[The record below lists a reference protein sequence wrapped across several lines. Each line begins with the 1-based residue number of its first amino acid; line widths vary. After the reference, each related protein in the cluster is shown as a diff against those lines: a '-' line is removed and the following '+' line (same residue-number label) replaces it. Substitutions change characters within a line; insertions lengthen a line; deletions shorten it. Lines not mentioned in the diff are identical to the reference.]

1 MAHLFNDPAGF
12 RTGTSTP
19 STIGPQ
25 LVDFLYIKKALA
37 EQAKEIVFSNMSS
50 TIEIPKNTGVAI
62 KRYVDVLMIDDKNI
76 NDQGIDAAGQS
87 GVNSN
92 NPNGNLYGSSRD
104 IGVISS
110 RLPTLG
116 EQGGR
121 VNRVGFTRRTIQG
134 TIQQYGFFY
143 EFTEDALNFDTQTDL
158 LQNMASQA
166 VRGAV
171 QLQEAMLQTDILNA
185 AGTIYVPGS
194 GLANLAAQGVTPTSL
209 KAAVDGSAIPTYG
222 DFQKLSLALDDLRV
236 PGSTSMF
243 TGTRYIDTKTI
254 PSARFA
260 FISNALIPMLEKIK
274 DYNNNPAWVPVEQ
287 YAAGGYTH
295 PREVGK
301 VGNFRFV
308 VVPEALYW
316 GGAGA
321 TQDLTT
327 QGSTDGNYRGTTVGN
342 ATKFDVYPILIIG
355 DDSFTTLGFQS
366 TGRDG
371 KVRVYTKMPGMATA
385 DRTDP
390 YGKTGFTSMQWW
402 YGFLAQRPERI
413 AVMYTVAEI

>member
-1 MAHLFNDPAGF
+1 MAHVFNDPAGF
-12 RTGTSTP
+12 RTGVATP

-25 LVDFLYIKKALA
+25 LIDFLYIKKALA

-50 TIEIPKNTGVAI
+50 TIDIPKNTGVAI

-76 NDQGIDAAGQS
+76 NDQGIDANGQI

-104 IGVISS
+104 IGVIST
-110 RLPTLG
+110 RLPMLG
-116 EQGGR
+116 ENGGR
-121 VNRVGFTRRTIQG
+121 VNRVGFSRRTIQG
-134 TIQQYGFFY
+134 TIQQFGFFW

-158 LQNMASQA
+158 LQKMSHEA
-166 VRGAV
+166 VRGCT

-185 AGTIYVPGS
+185 AGTIYVPGT

-209 KAAVDGSAIPTYG
+209 KAAVDGTAIPTYG
-222 DFQKLSLALDDLRV
+222 DFQKLKLALDD
-236 PGSTSMF
+236 P
-243 TGTRYIDTKTI
+243 
-254 PSARFA
+254 ARFA

-295 PREVGK
+295 PKEVGK
-301 VGNFRFV
+301 IGNFRFV

-355 DDSFTTLGFQS
+355 DDAFTTLGFQT

-371 KVRVYTKMPGMATA
+371 KVKVYTKMPGMATA

-413 AVMYTVAEI
+413 AVMYTVAEV

>member
-12 RTGTSTP
+12 RTGVSTP

-134 TIQQYGFFY
+134 
-143 EFTEDALNFDTQTDL
+143 
-158 LQNMASQA
+158 
-166 VRGAV
+166 
-171 QLQEAMLQTDILNA
+171 
-185 AGTIYVPGS
+185 
-194 GLANLAAQGVTPTSL
+194 SL
-209 KAAVDGSAIPTYG
+209 K
-222 DFQKLSLALDDLRV
+222 
-236 PGSTSMF
+236 M
-243 TGTRYIDTKTI
+243 
-254 PSARFA
+254 
-260 FISNALIPMLEKIK
+260 
-274 DYNNNPAWVPVEQ
+274 
-287 YAAGGYTH
+287 H
-295 PREVGK
+295 
-301 VGNFRFV
+301 
-308 VVPEALYW
+308 
-316 GGAGA
+316 
-321 TQDLTT
+321 
-327 QGSTDGNYRGTTVGN
+327 
-342 ATKFDVYPILIIG
+342 
-355 DDSFTTLGFQS
+355 
-366 TGRDG
+366 
-371 KVRVYTKMPGMATA
+371 
-385 DRTDP
+385 
-390 YGKTGFTSMQWW
+390 
-402 YGFLAQRPERI
+402 
-413 AVMYTVAEI
+413 